1 MKFFVLT
8 LLLFCSQVFA
18 AQTIKLATL
27 APEGTTYANT
37 LKDIAAEVSKVTEG
51 RVKFKIYYG
60 GVAGDE
66 PDVLRKVHVGQM
78 HGAVFTGKTLGDIF
92 GDIRAMEIPF
102 NFYQNREKAYAT
114 LTKFSEYFRNGL
126 KEKGFVGLGFYEIGQ
141 VYIVS
146 GKKINGLD
154 ELKGSKI
161 WSWEGDELVK
171 TLVDQLKLVSVPL
184 ALPDVLSSLSTGII
198 DSAYA
203 PPLGILAMQWNTKVK
218 YLVDFPVAYSVGAL
232 LISQKAWAGVSAQDQ
247 KLIMDISDKY
257 VKQSSTSSVD
267 ENKQALQVFKQA
279 GIEFLPLPEK
289 DLKNAENIRKNVI
302 AKLQGKLFSK
312 KIVDMLDKERK

>member
-1 MKFFVLT
+1 MFVT
-8 LLLFCSQVFA
+8 EVFA
-18 AQTIKLATL
+18 AKTIKLATL

-37 LKDIAAEVSKVTEG
+37 LKNIGAEVEKATEG

-102 NFYQNREKAYAT
+102 NFYQDRSKAYST
-114 LTKFSEYFRNGL
+114 LSKFAEYFNTGL
-126 KEKGFVGLGFYEIGQ
+126 KDKGFVGLGFYEIGQ

-146 GKKINGLD
+146 TKKITGLD

-171 TLVDQLKLVSVPL
+171 TLVDQLKLVAVPL

-203 PPLGILAMQWNTKVK
+203 PPLGMLAMQWNTKVK

-232 LISQKAWAGVSAQDQ
+232 LVSQKIWSGITPQDQ
-247 KLIMDISDKY
+247 KVITDISNKY
-257 VKQSSTSSVD
+257 VKESSTLSID

-302 AKLQGKLFSK
+302 DKLQGKLFSK
-312 KIVDMLDKERK
+312 KIVDMLGTERK